1 MPKCAECVHLFLFCE
16 IHLATVAKLWYSL
29 FALSSSKK
37 VLRSSWPRVRRVVHH
52 GRERFMVDA
61 RPAGKRELWDDRA
74 DALASAEQI
83 ARQARNEGA
92 ASFAELLPA
101 ERRDAAQALSILDG
115 TGMNLV
121 DAASQLVRLLD
132 TQRAARNIPTV
143 AEAAGLYLD
152 AKRQE
157 AQRGDIAQVT
167 IVELSSRMRTVCA
180 TLGELKVS
188 DLDEATITK
197 FIRGLSTSAR
207 NRVNVRT
214 KLSQFLNFCRR
225 EGKWIATNPAE
236 NVTIRVGR
244 HEVTILTV
252 SEIRRLLAVAASSSA
267 PESIV
272 PFLSLQLYAGLRPS
286 EAARLH
292 WESVHF
298 ETSQIE
304 VRAETSKT
312 RETRFVHLEPT
323 LVEILMQYRR
333 PHGLVVSATPKSVL
347 REVKVAAGFKTWPID
362 VLRHCY
368 GSYWLAVHH
377 DRARLAELME
387 TA

>member
-1 MPKCAECVHLFLFCE
+1 
-16 IHLATVAKLWYSL
+16 
-29 FALSSSKK
+29 
-37 VLRSSWPRVRRVVHH
+37 
-52 GRERFMVDA
+52 MVDA
-61 RPAGKRELWDDRA
+61 RPTGKRELWDDHT

-92 ASFAELLPA
+92 ASFAELSPA
-101 ERRDAAQALSILDG
+101 ERRDAAHALSILNG

-132 TQRAARNIPTV
+132 ARREAANVPSV
-143 AEAAGLYLD
+143 AEAAAQYLD
-152 AKRQE
+152 VKRQE

-197 FIRGLSTSAR
+197 FLRGLPTSAR

-252 SEIRRLLAVAASSSA
+252 LETRRLLACAVSSSA

-272 PFLSLQLYAGLRPS
+272 PFLSLQLYGGLRPN
-286 EAARLH
+286 EASGLS
-292 WESVHF
+292 WDCVHF
-298 ETSQIE
+298 ETNQLE

-312 RETRFVHLEPT
+312 RETRFVHLEPV
-323 LVEILMQYRR
+323 LVEILMQYRH
-333 PHGLVVSATPKSVL
+333 PHGLVASSLPTRTL
-347 REVKVAAGFKTWPID
+347 RAVKVAAGFKTWPID

-377 DRARLAELME
+377 DRARLAELMGNSLSVIKTHYRRAIPE
-387 TA
+387 ATAREYWTLPDAKIVEFKQPAA